1 MADSS
6 PPSIPRS
13 WAATIIVLY
22 VLFLLY
28 SILLA
33 AQPLLGLLPALIIIP
48 LYLLWRLLVAIEA
61 IADAQQRIAHKQD
74 QKK

>member
-6 PPSIPRS
+6 PPPIPRS

-33 AQPLLGLLPALIIIP
+33 GSPLLGLLPALIIIP
-48 LYLLWRLLVAIEA
+48 LYLLWRFLVAIEA
-61 IADAQQRIAHKQD
+61 IADAQQRIAHQQD